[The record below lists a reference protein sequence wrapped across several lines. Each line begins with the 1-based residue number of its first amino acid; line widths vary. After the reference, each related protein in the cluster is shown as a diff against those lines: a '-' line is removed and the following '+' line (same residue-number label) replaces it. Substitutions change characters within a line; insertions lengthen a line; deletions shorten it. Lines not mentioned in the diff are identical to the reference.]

1 MADSVDLEF
10 KEALLACGPKGR
22 PPTHRGDKSQ
32 QVDGGQLPFQALA
45 LQQAPSQP
53 SKKTVTAFCFVVL
66 RVEIGF
72 SFQCKKLS

>member
-1 MADSVDLEF
+1 MAWEGLGAVSHCCVPLTE
-10 KEALLACGPKGR
+10 
-22 PPTHRGDKSQ
+22 
-32 QVDGGQLPFQALA
+32 QALA